1 MQPKPRRKTNNDEP
15 ECIALSSDEDGEGEE
30 DGNNEQGVN
39 GEGGTDGNKDGGKL
53 PGDANSTADSSGG
66 KNFFKSIPKWNFL
79 ICHIKVI
86 SVFCLMNL

>member
-66 KNFFKSIPKWNFL
+66 KNFFKSIPK
-79 ICHIKVI
+79 
-86 SVFCLMNL
+86 